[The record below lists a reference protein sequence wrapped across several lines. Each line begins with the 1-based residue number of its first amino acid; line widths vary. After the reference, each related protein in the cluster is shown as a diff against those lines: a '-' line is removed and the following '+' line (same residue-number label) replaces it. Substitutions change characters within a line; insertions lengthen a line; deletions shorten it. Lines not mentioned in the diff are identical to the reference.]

1 MNYAIKDSQQ
11 QALINLLRPQHNAQ
25 HMSDNNQNSIK
36 YLLKNLKNKNIISH
50 NNCYISKFK
59 TTKNSPE
66 RLIIEKAM
74 NIQKNIDNNNM
85 NYKKSNKFPVKG
97 RIILNNQKKTEK
109 IMEEILKNKII
120 KNKDKINNK
129 IYENKNNSVN
139 QGTIYKNIK
148 QMNNNNNNKNNNT
161 NITDNINMNLS
172 NYSHILPNKN
182 QYINQNHGGFD
193 FNNLMPGPTTADG
206 PNSYRVPQKRS
217 NSILDD
223 EEYFIYY
230 NKNKKN
236 VNQKNM
242 IDKKLFSTNKITQ
255 KSKNDP
261 SFKTIIMHII
271 FIIVNKTIHS

>member
-1 MNYAIKDSQQ
+1 MNYALKNSQQ
-11 QALINLLRPQHNAQ
+11 TLINLLRPQNNAQ
-25 HMSDNNQNSIK
+25 HISDNNQNSIK

-59 TTKNSPE
+59 TTTNSPE
-66 RLIIEKAM
+66 RLIIEKTM
-74 NIQKNIDNNNM
+74 NIQKNLDNNNV

-97 RIILNNQKKTEK
+97 RIILNNQKKAEK

-148 QMNNNNNNKNNNT
+148 QINNHT
-161 NITDNINMNLS
+161 NINDNLNINIS

-182 QYINQNHGGFD
+182 KYINQNIIGFD
-193 FNNLMPGPTTADG
+193 FNNQVSGPTVAG

-217 NSILDD
+217 NSILDE

-236 VNQKNM
+236 ANQKNI
-242 IDKKLFSTNKITQ
+242 IDKK
-255 KSKNDP
+255 
-261 SFKTIIMHII
+261 
-271 FIIVNKTIHS
+271 